1 MRRYGCTRVQLGM
14 QHTDDGVLQKIN
26 RGATRADMVK
36 AITLLKDCG
45 YKLDLHLMPNLP
57 GASASLDAHMFHEVL
72 TDEWLQADQWK
83 IYPCEITPWTKI
95 KEWFEAGSYVPY
107 PDEQLVDLLLRV
119 LPKIHPWV
127 RVNRVVRDIPSQ

>member
-1 MRRYGCTRVQLGM
+1 MCTRDASHPTRFRRFGPRSHSLPLPRRPRLAVQL
-14 QHTDDGVLQKIN
+14 Q
-26 RGATRADMVK
+26 
-36 AITLLKDCG
+36 AIALLKDCG

-57 GASASLDAHMFHEVL
+57 GASAELDARMFHEVL

-95 KEWFEAGSYVPY
+95 KEWFEVGAYVPY